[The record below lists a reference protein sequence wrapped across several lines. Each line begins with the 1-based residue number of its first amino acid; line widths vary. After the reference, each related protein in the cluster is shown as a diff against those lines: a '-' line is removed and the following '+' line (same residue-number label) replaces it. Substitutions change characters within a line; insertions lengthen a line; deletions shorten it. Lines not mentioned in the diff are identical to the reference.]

1 MITCN
6 LMGGLGNQIFQIFTT
21 LSYAIKCGQIYNFS
35 DAQTLGG
42 GSTTTRHT
50 YWDTFFKELKPFT
63 VKYLYGLDIIREK
76 QFTYDNELYNE
87 IKNKPNIMLY
97 GYFQS
102 YKYFTNEFNTICN
115 LIKVKELT
123 VNALQKSGYNANV
136 LMNSVSMHFRIG
148 DYKNIQQCHPL
159 MDVNF
164 YDDALRFIL
173 SKKTDVCTVL
183 CFCEDDDIAQV
194 VEMITFLKH
203 KYPDIIF
210 ERCFPLLEDWEQ
222 MLIMSLCGDNIIAN
236 SSFSWWGAF
245 FNENKNKI
253 VCYPSKWFG
262 PSINHDT
269 SDLFPPE
276 WKQIDCSNTVSLLS
290 G

>member
-1 MITCN
+1 
-6 LMGGLGNQIFQIFTT
+6 MGGLGNQIFQIFTT

-35 DAQTLGG
+35 DVETLGG
-42 GSTTTRHT
+42 GSTTIRHT

-63 VKYLYGLDIIREK
+63 IKYLYGLDIIREK

-87 IKNKPNIMLY
+87 IKNKENIMLY

-102 YKYFTNEFNTICN
+102 YKYFINEFNTICHLIN
-115 LIKVKELT
+115 LSALT
-123 VNALQKSGYNANV
+123 FDALQKSGYRNDI
-136 LMNSVSMHFRIG
+136 LKNSVSMHFRLG

-159 MDVNF
+159 MDIN
-164 YDDALRFIL
+164 YYEDALHFIL
-173 SKKTDVCTVL
+173 SKKASVCTVL
-183 CFCEDDDIAQV
+183 YFCEEDDIDDVQ
-194 VEMITFLKH
+194 ELIMCLKNKH
-203 KYPDIIF
+203 PDIVF
-210 ERCFPLLEDWEQ
+210 ERCLTELEDYEQ

-245 FNENKNKI
+245 FNKNDHKI
-253 VCYPSKWFG
+253 VCYPAKWFG

-276 WKQIDCSNTVSLLS
+276 WNKIDCSNSP
-290 G
+290 

>member
-6 LMGGLGNQIFQIFTT
+6 LMGGLGNQIFQIFAT

-35 DAQTLGG
+35 NVKTLGG

-50 YWDTFFKELKPFT
+50 YWETFFKELKPFT
-63 VKYLYGLDIIREK
+63 IEYFYGLDIIREK
-76 QFTYDNELYNE
+76 QFTYDNELHNE
-87 IKNKPNIMLY
+87 IKNTPNIMLY

-102 YKYFTNEFNTICN
+102 YKYFINEFNTICKLIN
-115 LIKVKELT
+115 LKALIFDT
-123 VNALQKSGYNANV
+123 LQKSEYRVDV
-136 LMNSVSMHFRIG
+136 LKNSVSMHFRIG

-159 MDVNF
+159 MEINY
-164 YDDALRFIL
+164 YDDALHFIL
-173 SKKTDVCTVL
+173 SKKTNICNVL
-183 CFCEDDDIAQV
+183 YFCEDCDIADV
-194 VEMITFLKH
+194 LDMITILKNKH
-203 KYPDIIF
+203 PRVSF
-210 ERCFPLLEDWEQ
+210 ERCLPELDDWEQ

-245 FNENKNKI
+245 FNENTNKM

-262 PSINHDT
+262 SSINHDT

-276 WKQIDCSNTVSLLS
+276 WTKIDCSSPNLHSHS
-290 G
+290 